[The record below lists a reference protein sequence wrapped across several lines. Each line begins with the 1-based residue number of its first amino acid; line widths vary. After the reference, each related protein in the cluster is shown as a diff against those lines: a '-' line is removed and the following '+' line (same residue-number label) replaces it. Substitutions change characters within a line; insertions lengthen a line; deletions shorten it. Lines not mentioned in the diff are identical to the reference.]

1 MSSVERWTLTVVWN
15 GSVGGS
21 GNAPNAP
28 LLLTLRSGADPK
40 GVRSVCLQVTYSTEG
55 VRACVGGVEC
65 DVLVLI
71 RLDLAITVLE
81 AELTSLYLII
91 HLKNTKQWL
100 GNSSSTLNKQYN
112 C

>member
-1 MSSVERWTLTVVWN
+1 MSSGEKWTLTVVWN

-40 GVRSVCLQVTYSTEG
+40 GVRGVGLQVTYSTEG
-55 VRACVGGVEC
+55 VGACVGRVEC
-65 DVLVLI
+65 DVLVLV
-71 RLDLAITVLE
+71 RLDPAITVLE
-81 AELTSLYLII
+81 AELTSLNLII

-100 GNSSSTLNKQYN
+100 GISSSTLNKQYN

>member
-1 MSSVERWTLTVVWN
+1 MSSGERWTLTVVWN

-55 VRACVGGVEC
+55 VGACVGRVEC
-65 DVLVLI
+65 DVLVLV
-71 RLDLAITVLE
+71 RLDPAITVLE
-81 AELTSLYLII
+81 AELTSLNLII

-100 GNSSSTLNKQYN
+100 GISSSTLNKQYN